1 MFTKTRLQ
9 LTVWYLLIIMVVS
22 VAFSA
27 VIYEVLSQ
35 EVERFA
41 RAQRFRIERALPD
54 PRFEFDI
61 PTPPMP
67 SIDGRIIDPDLVLET
82 KQRIIYTL
90 IVINGVIL
98 IFSGGLGYI
107 LAGRTLSPIREM
119 LNEQSR
125 FISDASHELK
135 TPITAI
141 KAMMEVE
148 ARNPTMTVSEA
159 KNALNASIMEMNKLQ
174 KLTQSLLELAQSEA
188 SIKTLPF
195 SRVSLVVVLT
205 EVKHRVHPLLI
216 NKSIE
221 LSIAGSD
228 VKVKGNADRLTDA
241 LVIFLDNAIKY
252 SAKNSKISVAIKAE
266 KGMGK
271 IIITDQGMGIVA
283 KDLPHIFD
291 RFYRGDVS
299 RSKNDNDGYGLG
311 LPIAKQIIELHNGKI
326 EVASKKSKGTIVSVS
341 IPL

>member
-27 VIYEVLSQ
+27 VIYKVLSQ

-54 PRFEFDI
+54 PRLEFEI
-61 PTPPMP
+61 RTPPMP
-67 SIDGRIIDPDLVLET
+67 PVDRMIIDPDLVLET

-107 LAGRTLSPIREM
+107 LAGRTLHPIREM

-159 KNALNASIMEMNKLQ
+159 KDALNASIMEMNKLQ

-205 EVKHRVHPLLI
+205 EVKHRVHLLLI

-252 SAKNSKISVAIKAE
+252 SAKNSKISVAIKSE

-311 LPIAKQIIELHNGKI
+311 LSIAKQIIELHNGKI